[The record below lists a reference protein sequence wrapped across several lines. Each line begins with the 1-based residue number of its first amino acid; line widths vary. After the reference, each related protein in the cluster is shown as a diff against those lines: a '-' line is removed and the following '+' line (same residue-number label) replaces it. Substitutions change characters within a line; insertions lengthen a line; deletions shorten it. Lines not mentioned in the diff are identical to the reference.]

1 MNYVAGRSEATM
13 NNIDSDVEIPM
24 DTVQQAI
31 RKLVNYLESVVL
43 VYCLLQTFRDVTK
56 D

>member
-43 VYCLLQTFRDVTK
+43 V
-56 D
+56 